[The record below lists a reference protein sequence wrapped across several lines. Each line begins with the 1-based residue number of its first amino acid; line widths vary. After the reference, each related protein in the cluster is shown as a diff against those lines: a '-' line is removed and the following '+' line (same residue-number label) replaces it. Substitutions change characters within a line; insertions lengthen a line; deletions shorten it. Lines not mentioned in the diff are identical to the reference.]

1 MLALWIKELDQG
13 EEDPGREE
21 MGPPK
26 SVAGAVPAP
35 TPSFL
40 PLMQLGWMGGARQAA
55 ERSGFPDVV
64 GLSLAGIGPDGTDLQ
79 SL

>member
-40 PLMQLGWMGGARQAA
+40 PLMQLGWMGGAR
-55 ERSGFPDVV
+55 
-64 GLSLAGIGPDGTDLQ
+64 
-79 SL
+79 